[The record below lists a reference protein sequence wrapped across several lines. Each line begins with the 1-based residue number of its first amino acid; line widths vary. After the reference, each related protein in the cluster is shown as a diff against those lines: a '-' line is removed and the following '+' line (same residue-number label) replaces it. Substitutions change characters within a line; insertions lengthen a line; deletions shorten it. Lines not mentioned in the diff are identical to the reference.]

1 MLGIYCDVSRIF
13 WASRSILFTPLKGK
27 NIFLQTIQHSLTKI
41 KSGITEEEKN
51 KQQKTSAIWN
61 SYRICSNFFLETQLV
76 FLDVM
81 CRERNLRERGFVI
94 LSVSQPHS
102 LDNNWSS
109 FSVLFCVALFV
120 QGMILWYN
128 LWLWFSNLR
137 VADTKKFKFWPQQQN
152 LSIKKLVVWY
162 SVKMGAQTFWVK

>member
-1 MLGIYCDVSRIF
+1 MRRLSKEDSQLHKPRNFNAWNLLGGFTYILSIQIYLVYAF
-13 WASRSILFTPLKGK
+13 EGK
-27 NIFLQTIQHSLTKI
+27 KTFSFKQSNTHKKWNYKRRKKQ
-41 KSGITEEEKN
+41 
-51 KQQKTSAIWN
+51 QQKTSAIWN

-102 LDNNWSS
+102 LDDISSS

-120 QGMILWYN
+120 QGMILQYN
-128 LWLWFSNLR
+128 L
-137 VADTKKFKFWPQQQN
+137 
-152 LSIKKLVVWY
+152 
-162 SVKMGAQTFWVK
+162 

>member
-1 MLGIYCDVSRIF
+1 MLGIYWEVSRIF

-120 QGMILWYN
+120 QGMILWYIF
-128 LWLWFSNLR
+128 WLLSNLL
-137 VADTKKFKFWPQQQN
+137 VADTKKVKFWPQQQN
-152 LSIKKLVVWY
+152 LSIKKLVILY
-162 SVKMGAQTFWVK
+162 SVRMGAQTFWVK